1 MRECLDIGTI
11 SIQVPERKVRKRISP
26 IKYLDGLISEHH

>member
-1 MRECLDIGTI
+1 MRECLDI
-11 SIQVPERKVRKRISP
+11 QVPEIKVRKRISP